1 MMQGIKGADVDDMPS
16 FIQVVTT
23 TEKKEDAERIAACL
37 VEKRLA
43 ACVQIAG
50 PITSLYRWKGKIEKA
65 QEWQCWIKSKEA
77 LYKEIEKAIKSV
89 HPYEVP
95 EIIAIPIVT
104 GNRDYLEWLE
114 SEVT

>member
-1 MMQGIKGADVDDMPS
+1 MKS
-16 FIQVVTT
+16 YIQVVTT
-23 TEKKEDAERIAACL
+23 TDNKEDAEKIATLL

-50 PITSLYRWKGKIEKA
+50 PITSLYRWKGNVEKT
-65 QEWQCWIKSKEA
+65 QEWQCWIKSKKI

-95 EIIAIPIVT
+95 EIIAIPIVA
-104 GNRDYLEWLE
+104 GSCGYLEWLE
-114 SEVT
+114 NEVT

>member
-1 MMQGIKGADVDDMPS
+1 MGS
-16 FIQVVTT
+16 YIQIITT
-23 TEKKEDAERIAACL
+23 TEKKEDAEKIAMTL

-50 PITSLYRWKGKIEKA
+50 PITSIYRWKGKIERA
-65 QEWQCWIKSKEA
+65 QEWQCWIKSKEV
-77 LYKEIEKAIKSV
+77 LYNEIEKTIKSV

-95 EIIAIPIVT
+95 EIIAMPIVA
-104 GNRDYLEWLE
+104 GSSEYLGWLE

>member
-1 MMQGIKGADVDDMPS
+1 MMQGSEVDEMQS
-16 FIQVVTT
+16 YIQVMTT
-23 TEKKEDAERIAACL
+23 TDKKEDAERIATCL

-50 PITSLYRWKGKIEKA
+50 PITSFYRWKGNMERT
-65 QEWQCWIKSKEA
+65 QEWQCWIKSKEV

-95 EIIAIPIVT
+95 EIIAMPIIA
-104 GNRDYLEWLE
+104 GSHDYLEWLE

>member
-1 MMQGIKGADVDDMPS
+1 MMQGSEVDKMAS
-16 FIQVVTT
+16 YIQVVTT
-23 TEKKEDAERIAACL
+23 TEKKEDAEQIAACL

-43 ACVQIAG
+43 ACVQITG
-50 PITSLYRWKGKIEKA
+50 PVTSHYRWKGKIEKA
-65 QEWQCWIKSKEA
+65 QEWQCWIKSEET

-95 EIIAIPIVT
+95 EIIAMPILT
-104 GNRDYLEWLE
+104 GSRDYLEWLE